1 MRRNLTLAA
10 LLVAVAGLVWLASRE
25 SVRPRVLA
33 HASGSVSAPVGSAG
47 SVAWIE
53 QGKDARQVFIAT
65 RWRKPRVLISDP
77 GLTSVGID
85 GGRALVAIRGDSASK
100 LLAIDLR
107 SGRRQELAQT
117 RGEIAQVSVGD
128 GVTALVEERPA
139 AVPAAPFIAAAGPVT
154 VIRAMSGKSPS
165 PVVVAALTVDA
176 MSVPA
181 TAARERRVELLGP
194 SHGRIWWVKRR
205 GRDAS
210 QTTSV
215 RSAPVAGGEVNEA
228 IAEPGAQQ
236 AILLGEAVLLTSFS
250 PESAMT
256 RDTQAIRRLPLAGGK
271 PQVVAD
277 WLRRSITLMGS
288 GRTAYVQ
295 DGELLWRLAS
305 TRGGQQVIY
314 ERPGGIQDSAV
325 IGDEEYLVLQGRKQL
340 AVAERP
346 LTSWARVRHLLERVA
361 WSEGRE
367 PIVKRVRK

>member
-10 LLVAVAGLVWLASRE
+10 LLVVVAGLVWLASRE

-33 HASGSVSAPVGSAG
+33 RASGSVSTPVGSAG
-47 SVAWIE
+47 NVAWIE
-53 QGKDARQVFIAT
+53 QGKDARQVFIAS
-65 RWRKPRVLISDP
+65 RWRKPRVLP
-77 GLTSVGID
+77 
-85 GGRALVAIRGDSASK
+85 SASK

-107 SGRRQELAQT
+107 SGRRKELAQT
-117 RGEIAQVSVGD
+117 RGEIAQVTVGD

-181 TAARERRVELLGP
+181 AAARERRVELLGP
-194 SHGRIWWVKRR
+194 SHGRIWWVERR

-236 AILLGEAVLLTSFS
+236 AILLGDAVLLTSFS

-305 TRGGQQVIY
+305 ARGGQQVIY

-325 IGDEEYLVLQGRKQL
+325 IGDEEYLVLRERKQL
-340 AVAERP
+340 AITERP
-346 LTSWARVRHLLERVA
+346 LTWWARVRHLLECVA